1 MATRKK
7 SWGQAFTSLF
17 VETDGEQDS
26 SESVDIE
33 ALLAGTSSSELPDV
47 DFEAPSAPAP
57 PPAPPAPSRAAAP
70 APSPVPAPVAGPRL
84 EIGQPLKEFYANY
97 GVPDSPKTVEEI
109 ILFLQGLQGMPQ
121 TVQNQALKAMDEA
134 DPNWT
139 LADVVLDGRYKVDAL
154 AKAKLA
160 VDQQVQ
166 AVQATAAAE
175 VAEYAAYLDNAQ
187 NTISAQIA
195 SLQEQI
201 RELEGLLVAEK
212 SSVAAQQAA
221 AEERAAGIALDAR
234 TEHERIDN
242 EIKRITRIVD
252 VFGPMAQEP

>member
-1 MATRKK
+1 MATQKK

-17 VETDGEQDS
+17 VETDSEPVSTDS
-26 SESVDIE
+26 IDID
-33 ALLAGTSSSELPDV
+33 ALLAGTSSSDLPDV

-57 PPAPPAPSRAAAP
+57 PPIPPQAAAP
-70 APSPVPAPVAGPRL
+70 PPVAAPAAGPRL
-84 EIGQPLKEFYANY
+84 EIGQPLKEFYTNY
-97 GVPDSPKTVEEI
+97 GVPASPKTVEEI

-139 LADVVLDGRYKVDAL
+139 LADVVLDGRYKIDAL

-166 AVQATAAAE
+166 AVQASAAAE
-175 VAEYAAYLDNAQ
+175 VAEHSAYLDNAQ

-201 RELEGLLVAEK
+201 AELEELLVAEK
-212 SSVAAQQAA
+212 RSVATQQAA
-221 AEERAAGIALDAR
+221 AEERAASIALDAR